1 MGIFPCVSAI
11 AKPLIGRL
19 KQMRLRA
26 DDFETLNIIGR
37 GAFGEV
43 VCVCVCVCVP
53 LCVNSGYDFM
63 LLLLGLSCEA
73 ETH

>member
-43 VCVCVCVCVP
+43 VCVCVCVP
-53 LCVNSGYDFM
+53 LCVNSRYDFM